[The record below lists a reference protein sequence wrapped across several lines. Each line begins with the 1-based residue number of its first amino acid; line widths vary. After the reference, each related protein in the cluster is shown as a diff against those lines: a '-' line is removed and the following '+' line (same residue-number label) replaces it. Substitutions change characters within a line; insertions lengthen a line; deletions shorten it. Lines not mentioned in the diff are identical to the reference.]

1 VAACQWNK
9 MTAFVLNLE
18 LETHQLYRRKKSTSP
33 PELWGGVYFTPGTIK
48 QSNLPP
54 ELSKTVQIIP
64 SSDFLWRVCYS
75 NNGFVTVTV
84 VLPFSFF
91 LFVFI

>member
-1 VAACQWNK
+1 MWPFISFLFLASPNGSKW
-9 MTAFVLNLE
+9 
-18 LETHQLYRRKKSTSP
+18 KKSTSL
-33 PELWGGVYFTPGTIK
+33 PELWGGVYFTTRIMK

-84 VLPFSFF
+84 VLTFSFF